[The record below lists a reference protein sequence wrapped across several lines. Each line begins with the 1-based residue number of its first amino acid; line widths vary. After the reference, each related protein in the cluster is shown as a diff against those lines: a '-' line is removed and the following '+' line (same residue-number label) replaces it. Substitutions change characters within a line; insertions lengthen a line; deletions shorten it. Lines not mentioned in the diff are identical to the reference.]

1 MGTVAVMTDT
11 DAAILFDIDGTLVD
25 STYHHAIAW
34 QRAFGRGP
42 LERAMNAVVRPVR
55 RAVAQGSSR

>member
-1 MGTVAVMTDT
+1 MFLSFELFHTAPLLWLVASLVLSV
-11 DAAILFDIDGTLVD
+11 LFAL
-25 STYHHAIAW
+25 AW